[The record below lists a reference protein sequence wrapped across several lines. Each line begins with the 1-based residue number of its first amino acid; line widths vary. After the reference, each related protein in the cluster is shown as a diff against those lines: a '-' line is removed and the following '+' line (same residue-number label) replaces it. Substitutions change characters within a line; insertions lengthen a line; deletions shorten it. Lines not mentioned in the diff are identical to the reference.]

1 LKGLKQRK
9 IWDPVTRLWHWILVI
24 SVTAGLLM
32 GEFMSFSNIQWHFYA
47 GYLTGSLLLFRLIW
61 GLIGP
66 EPIRLSRLIPTPSAT
81 IAYLKR
87 IGSRS
92 PSGSPGHNP
101 LGSLSVVAIILLLS
115 GQVITGLFIESDDF
129 FESGPLAYYASE
141 AIVSRMTWLHHL
153 ISKGV
158 FSIIAIHI
166 SAILFYLFWKREN
179 LIRPMITG
187 LKWVKMDKSDD
198 SPL

>member
-1 LKGLKQRK
+1 LKELKQRK
-9 IWDPVTRLWHWILVI
+9 IWDPVTRLWHWALVI

-47 GYLTGSLLLFRLIW
+47 GYLTGSLLLFRLVW

-81 IAYLKR
+81 IVYLKG

-101 LGSLSVVAIILLLS
+101 LGSLSVIAIILLL
-115 GQVITGLFIESDDF
+115 GAQVLTGLFIESDDF
-129 FESGPLAYYASE
+129 FESGPLAHYASE
-141 AIVSRMTWLHHL
+141 AMVSKMTWLHHL

-158 FSIIAIHI
+158 FGIIAIHI
-166 SAILFYLFWKREN
+166 SAILFYLIWKREN

-187 LKWVKMDKSDD
+187 LKWVKTDKFDD
-198 SPL
+198 SQ